1 MFVGF
6 QYPSEEL
13 SMEDRITLCI
23 IESYLDF
30 KVCTKFVIALALA

>member
-1 MFVGF
+1 MFAVGF

-13 SMEDRITLCI
+13 SAEDKITLCI

-30 KVCTKFVIALALA
+30 KVRVTASDGA